1 MIENV
6 RKLNTSDLFEFM
18 RMVKRTG
25 VKEELK
31 KIAKN
36 IPKKEKLPKL
46 EVVKLTVDTEKAV
59 GIDPNVT
66 AELVEEKKSIQAE
79 VGIELAFSIME
90 IFSNK
95 NAEDEIYKFLARP
108 FQCESKDVAE
118 NDLMDTI
125 EKLKDV
131 ADAGKW
137 ASFFKLATQ

>member
-6 RKLNTSDLFEFM
+6 RKLNTADLFELM

-25 VKEELK
+25 VKDELK
-31 KIAKN
+31 KVAKKM
-36 IPKKEKLPKL
+36 PKKEKQPQL
-46 EVVKLTVDTEKAV
+46 VVVGNEETDKSEIVQEK
-59 GIDPNVT
+59 P
-66 AELVEEKKSIQAE
+66 SQAE
-79 VGIELAFSIME
+79 VGIDLAFSIME

-95 NAEDEIYKFLARP
+95 NAEDEIYKFIARP
-108 FQCESKDVAE
+108 FQCTPKEVAE

-137 ASFFKLATQ
+137 ASFFKSATQ

>member
-6 RKLNTSDLFEFM
+6 RKLNTADLFEFM

-25 VKEELK
+25 VKDELK
-31 KIAKN
+31 KVAKN
-36 IPKKEKLPKL
+36 MPKKEKQP
-46 EVVKLTVDTEKAV
+46 KLTVVGNEETDKPEIVQEK
-59 GIDPNVT
+59 P
-66 AELVEEKKSIQAE
+66 SQAE
-79 VGIELAFSIME
+79 VGIDLAFSIME

-95 NAEDEIYKFLARP
+95 NAEDEIYKFIARP
-108 FQCESKDVAE
+108 FQCDPKEVAE

-137 ASFFKLATQ
+137 ASFFKSATQ